1 MISKPV
7 SDKKN
12 CVCSERLSV
21 AGAFLADTSILGFRS
36 WPKVNDGKLP
46 EEAQGGST
54 KPAEPRSQSCKRS
67 LRLMNDKQSLST
79 FITTHLDFRHGGME
93 IEHFRVGRNLSD
105 HLLVLPSRCTGEE
118 SEAQR
123 GEATCLRSQEMFW
136 LSWEQLSRFPVLCS
150 FLSSYLPHR

>member
-21 AGAFLADTSILGFRS
+21 AGAFLADTRTLGFRS
-36 WPKVNDGKLP
+36 WPTVNDGKLP
-46 EEAQGGST
+46 EEAQGASA
-54 KPAEPRSQSCKRS
+54 KPAEPRSQSRKRS
-67 LRLMNDKQSLST
+67 LRLRNDKQSLRT
-79 FITTHLDFRHGGME
+79 FIATHLDFRHGGVE

-105 HLLVLPSRCTGEE
+105 HLVLPSRCTGEE

-123 GEATCLRSQEMFW
+123 GEATGLRSQGMFW